1 MNKSITYYI
10 TLLVLKLKGIK
21 KTFSAEPI
29 DYKKIRKENVCY
41 PKTSSFKNKEIRSFK
56 IKKTT
61 ITEIKSKQPTDK
73 IVLFIHGGA
82 FISGPAKHHW
92 DTLRT
97 IAKQTNLTI
106 WMCNYP
112 KAPEHKITEISN
124 NIDAV
129 YQQALKKY
137 KGEQII
143 LIGDS
148 VGGTLVTTLTQR
160 LIQNNDELPNKIILI
175 SPVMD
180 ATMSNK
186 TIAIVDEKDPML
198 SKIGVL
204 SAKKMCA
211 GNIDLKNEIIS
222 PLYGSFNQFPKTILF
237 LAENDI
243 TYPDQQLAVQKMKK
257 ANIDIEV
264 VFGDEMPHIWPLL
277 PVMKEAKNALKLIV
291 SAINNKEK

>member
-29 DYKKIRKENVCY
+29 DYKKIRKENMCH
-41 PKTSSFKNKEIRSFK
+41 PKTSSFKGNEICSFK
-56 IKKTT
+56 VKKTT
-61 ITEIKSKQPTDK
+61 ITEIKSKQSTDK
-73 IVLFIHGGA
+73 LVLFIHGGA

-92 DTLRT
+92 NTLRE
-97 IAKQTNLTI
+97 IAKHTNLTI

-137 KGEQII
+137 KGKQIT

-160 LIQNNDELPNKIILI
+160 LIQNNDELPNKILLI

-180 ATMSNK
+180 ATMTNK
-186 TIAIVDEKDPML
+186 MIAIVDAKDPML
-198 SKIGVL
+198 SKKGVL

-211 GNIDLKNEIIS
+211 GNVDLKNEIIS

-277 PVMKEAKNALKLIV
+277 PVMKEAKKALSELI
-291 SAINNKEK
+291 KRL

>member
-1 MNKSITYYI
+1 MHH
-10 TLLVLKLKGIK
+10 
-21 KTFSAEPI
+21 
-29 DYKKIRKENVCY
+29 
-41 PKTSSFKNKEIRSFK
+41 PKTSSFKNKKTRSFK
-56 IKKTT
+56 ISKTS
-61 ITEIKSKQPTDK
+61 ITEIKSVKTLDK
-73 IVLFIHGGA
+73 LVLFIHGGA

-92 DTLRT
+92 DTLRE
-97 IAKQTNLTI
+97 IAKHTNLTI

-137 KGEQII
+137 KGKQIT

-160 LIQNNDELPNKIILI
+160 LIKNNDELPNKIILI

-186 TIAIVDEKDPML
+186 TIAIVDKKDQML
-198 SKIGVL
+198 SQKGVL
-204 SAKKMCA
+204 SAKKMCV
-211 GNIDLKNEIIS
+211 GNVDLKNEIIS
-222 PLYGSFNQFPKTILF
+222 PLNGSFNQFPKTILF

-257 ANIDIEV
+257 SNVEVEV
-264 VFGDEMPHIWPLL
+264 VFGDKMPHIWPLL
-277 PVMKEAKNALKLIV
+277 PVMKEAKKALSELI
-291 SAINNKEK
+291 KRL

>member
-21 KTFSAEPI
+21 KMFSAEPI
-29 DYKKIRKENVCY
+29 DYKKIRKENVCH
-41 PKTSSFKNKEIRSFK
+41 PKTSSFKGNEICSFK
-56 IKKTT
+56 VKKTT

-148 VGGTLVTTLTQR
+148 VGGTLVTSLTQR
-160 LIQNNDELPNKIILI
+160 LIQNNDELPNKILLI

-186 TIAIVDEKDPML
+186 KIAIVDKKDQML
-198 SKIGVL
+198 SQKGVL
-204 SAKKMCA
+204 SAKKMCV
-211 GNIDLKNEIIS
+211 GNVDLKNEIIS
-222 PLYGSFNQFPKTILF
+222 PLNGSFNQFPKTILF

-257 ANIDIEV
+257 SNVEVEV
-264 VFGDEMPHIWPLL
+264 VFGDKMPHIWPLL
-277 PVMKEAKNALKLIV
+277 PVMKEAKKALSELI
-291 SAINNKEK
+291 KRL